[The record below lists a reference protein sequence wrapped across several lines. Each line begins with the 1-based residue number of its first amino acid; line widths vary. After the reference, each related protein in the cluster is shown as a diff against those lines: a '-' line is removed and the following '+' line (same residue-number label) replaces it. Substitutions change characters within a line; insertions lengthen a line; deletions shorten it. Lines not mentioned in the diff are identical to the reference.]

1 MSDRK
6 RRSRRPQATES
17 APADHTGGPAPQSP
31 SSANGQDAAA
41 MPLFG
46 AERLGPVTVWEI
58 GNHRLAEQ
66 AEEMALQLEC
76 AKLTEEE
83 LPLGLA
89 YKRYLD
95 IVHRAVPFEHG
106 TLYVTEW
113 NSGRLTAVTVRGNR
127 IELADQIRFARG
139 NGLSAWVAQE
149 GRAVIIPDPQAPAD
163 RRPFSD
169 HALRAFLAFP
179 LIQNGVVA
187 GVLALARSDR
197 TFTADEFARLGRL
210 SETLA
215 TTMARLRR
223 EARLQELIY
232 KDAATGLSNRHHFL
246 ARIEEELERGRQH
259 GVEFS
264 VALIELDE
272 AGPVDASSA
281 RMVQSFTHRLQKA
294 MRSCDMAASL
304 DGHTFGLLL
313 AGVDREKAA
322 AIVARIT
329 RAVLH
334 GADLPEGALPLRLR
348 VGLASNADANQ
359 SVDAL
364 LRAAEATLERIP

>member
-6 RRSRRPQATES
+6 RRARRPRVADS
-17 APADHTGGPAPQSP
+17 APANQAGDGTTP
-31 SSANGQDAAA
+31 SSGDGQNRAA
-41 MPLFG
+41 MPPFG
-46 AERLGPVTVWEI
+46 TERLGPVVVWDL
-58 GNHRLAEQ
+58 GVNTRLAEQ

-89 YKRYLD
+89 YRRFIDL
-95 IVHRAVPFEHG
+95 VHRAVPFEHG

-113 NSGRLTAVTVRGNR
+113 NSGRLTPVTVRGNR

-149 GRAVIIPDPQAPAD
+149 GRAVIIPDPQTPD
-163 RRPFSD
+163 GRHSFSD

-179 LIQNGVVA
+179 LIQNSVVA

-197 TFTADEFARLGRL
+197 AFMAEEFARLGRL

-215 TTMARLRR
+215 TTLARLRR
-223 EARLQELIY
+223 EARLRELIY

-246 ARIEEELERGRQH
+246 TRIEEELERGRQH
-259 GVEFS
+259 GSEFC
-264 VALIELDE
+264 VALIELDGARGAN
-272 AGPVDASSA
+272 AGSA
-281 RMVQSFTHRLQKA
+281 RMIQSFTQRLQRA
-294 MRSCDMAASL
+294 MRTCDMAASL
-304 DGHTFGLLL
+304 DGRIFGLLL
-313 AGVDREKAA
+313 AGVDRAKAE

-329 RAVLH
+329 HVVQRDAEPPA
-334 GADLPEGALPLRLR
+334 GSPSLRLR
-348 VGLASNADANQ
+348 VGLISNADAHQ
-359 SVDAL
+359 SVDTL
-364 LRAAEATLERIP
+364 LRAAQGALEEIR